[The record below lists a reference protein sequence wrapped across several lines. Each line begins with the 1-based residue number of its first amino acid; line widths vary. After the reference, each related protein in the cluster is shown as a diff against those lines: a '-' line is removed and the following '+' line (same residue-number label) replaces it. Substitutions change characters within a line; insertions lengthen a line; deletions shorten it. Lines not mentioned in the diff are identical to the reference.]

1 MSRSLVVGALSD
13 HDAVKL
19 CERFL
24 AEDDMPIVADA
35 AGNVPDG
42 VPFVEKYRQDLSSF
56 HGLQFQLGLHEVVRT
71 DHSAKVQFCIRL
83 ELETAWPV
91 PKVGFHV

>member
-13 HDAVKL
+13 HDTIEL

-24 AEDDMPIVADA
+24 TEDDMPVVADA
-35 AGNVPDG
+35 AGNVPDR
-42 VPFVEKYRQDLSSF
+42 VPLIEEYRQNLSSF
-56 HGLQFQLGLHEVVRT
+56 HALQFQLGLDEIVGT
-71 DHSAKVQFCIRL
+71 DHSAEIQFCIRL
-83 ELETAWPV
+83 ELEIAWPV